1 MMLLQKT
8 VHDKIKLSYNAKF
21 PEIEGNI
28 LSISGS
34 ATRAAVIVL
43 GQKISSISNLVKNI
57 DYEARISN
65 IDPK

>member
-8 VHDKIKLSYNAKF
+8 VHDKIKLCYNAKF

-34 ATRAAVIVL
+34 ATRAAVIVV

>member
-1 MMLLQKT
+1 MILLQKT
-8 VHDKIKLSYNAKF
+8 VHDKIKLSNNAKF
-21 PEIEGNI
+21 PEIEGKI

-34 ATRAAVIVL
+34 ATTAAVIVV

>member
-8 VHDKIKLSYNAKF
+8 VHDKIKLSNNAKF

-34 ATRAAVIVL
+34 ATRAAVIVV